1 MNRWVLIGIVA
12 ILLVFA
18 GVATT
23 FVLPLSVDST
33 GGPFELGQSESYVSS
48 GKISTDEVGLLIAH
62 EATVLADD
70 DAHLTF
76 EYENR
81 TVEQF
86 YDDGTVYT
94 KYEGHVDDEEWM
106 ASTEPTDV
114 EEVYFGEHEDRF
126 VRITT
131 ENGTVDS
138 SSSHMLFVRMETRHL
153 LSVPAYERVNEQGD
167 RTGYA
172 PSSTWTKMESGT
184 MRATPES
191 GELSVDTETGVLREA
206 SLRYQLTEASSYGEY
221 LLRPGNTTTVNVQY
235 EYDPGPSVDDIE
247 TPAWVEQCV
256 ENDHCEF

>member
-12 ILLVFA
+12 ILLVFV

-33 GGPFELGQSESYVSS
+33 SGPFEFGQSDSYVSS
-48 GKISTDEVGLLIAH
+48 GEISAENERLLVVH
-62 EATVLADD
+62 EATVLDD
-70 DAHLTF
+70 EAHFTF
-76 EYENR
+76 EYENG

-106 ASTEPTDV
+106 ASTEPTDA

-126 VRITT
+126 VRITE
-131 ENGTVDS
+131 ENGTVDPS
-138 SSSHMLFVRMETRHL
+138 EMQFVRVQTGGHL
-153 LSVPAYERVNEQGD
+153 DNPEYEHVEEQD
-167 RTGYA
+167 NRTVYE
-172 PSSTWTKMESGT
+172 PSSTWTTFNTGTRHVSPKSGK
-184 MRATPES
+184 
-191 GELSVDTETGVLREA
+191 LSVDRETGVLREA
-206 SLRYQLTEASSYGEY
+206 SLRYQLTGASSYGEY

-247 TPAWVEQCV
+247 TPTWVEQCV